1 MGATS
6 SGPGATSATP
16 DLPYSD
22 LRHRLHGTLERPGD
36 PGYDAARRIFNAM
49 IDRHPAAIARCVDTA
64 DVVASIQF
72 ARQHDVPISV
82 RGGGHGVAG
91 DSLIDDGL
99 VIDLSSMKRIEVD
112 EKERIAKAQAGLRL
126 GEFIEATERY
136 GLVSPT
142 GTVSDTGLAGLT
154 LGGGFGWICGKYGLA
169 VDNLLGAEVVLA
181 NGDVV
186 HASDTDHPD
195 LFWAIRGGSGNFGIV
210 TEFEM
215 RLHPLRQVLGG
226 MLIHPWERAGEVLR
240 YYRELVTGLP
250 DELTVY
256 AGLLTAPDGHKVI
269 AMVTCW
275 CGDMEEGE
283 RVLAPIRAFGP
294 PLVDTIQP
302 MTYSAMNRL
311 LDEGMASGQRNYWKQ
326 AFVSSLE
333 DGLVDTAIDY
343 ASRAPSPRSV
353 LLIDETHGAATRVS
367 PTATAFAHRE
377 AGFGLVI
384 LAIWQDPAE
393 DVVNVTWARELANA
407 TRAYGTGGVY
417 VNEAVDEKPRA
428 AFGQNYDRLA
438 EIKALYDPTNF
449 FRHNTNIKPAE
460 SAKPHAAD

>member
-1 MGATS
+1 MGVVS
-6 SGPGATSATP
+6 SGPGPTFAAAE
-16 DLPYSD
+16 LPYAE
-22 LRHRLHGTLERPGD
+22 LRNRLHGTLERPGD
-36 PGYDAARRIFNAM
+36 PGYEDARHIFNAM
-49 IDRHPAAIARCVDTA
+49 IDRHPAAIARCADTA
-64 DVVASIQF
+64 DVVASVLF
-72 ARQHDVPISV
+72 AREHHAPISV
-82 RGGGHGVAG
+82 RGGGHGIAG

-112 EKERIAKAQAGLRL
+112 SKERVAKAQAGLRL

-169 VDNLLGAEVVLA
+169 VDNLLGADVVLA

-195 LFWAIRGGSGNFGIV
+195 LYWAIRGGSGNFGIV

-215 RLHPLRQVLGG
+215 RLHPLSQVLGG
-226 MLIHPWERAGEVLR
+226 MLIHPRERAGEVLR
-240 YYRELVTGLP
+240 YYRGLASSLP

-256 AGLLTAPDGHKVI
+256 AGLLTAPDGHQVI
-269 AMVTCW
+269 ALVTCW

-311 LDEGMASGQRNYWKQ
+311 LDEGMSPGQRNYWKQ
-326 AFVSSLE
+326 AFVRSLE
-333 DGLVDTAIDY
+333 DGLIDTAIDY
-343 ASRAPSPRSV
+343 ANRAPSPRSV
-353 LLIDETHGAATRVS
+353 LLINETHGAATRVS
-367 PTATAFAHRE
+367 PAAMSFAHRE
-377 AGFGLVI
+377 EGFGLVM
-384 LAIWQDPAE
+384 LSIWQDPAE
-393 DVVNVTWARELANA
+393 DDVNVTWARELANA

-438 EIKALYDPTNF
+438 AIKAIYDPTNV
-449 FRHNTNIKPAE
+449 FRHNTNITPAIP
-460 SAKPHAAD
+460 AKPHAAD